1 MQLSDNIIQFRKAM
15 GLSQEQLAEH
25 LGVSRQA
32 ISKWETG
39 QSVPELE
46 KIVALSRI
54 FCISTDAL
62 LGNTPEAPVHS
73 PTAATPA
80 DSFVR
85 ANLLR
90 RFFTLGW
97 ITSLVGVIALIAE
110 WISLYFIRNATV
122 EINAGHGMGFY
133 SEVSYYAK
141 EPPMN
146 HIISLTVIVIL
157 AGIALTGF
165 SLLKATRKV

>member
-15 GLSQEQLAEH
+15 GLSQEQLAEQ

-54 FCISTDAL
+54 FGISTDAL
-62 LGNTPEAPVHS
+62 LGNIHENQTDS
-73 PTAATPA
+73 PASAASI
-80 DSFVR
+80 DGYIR

-97 ITSLVGVIALIAE
+97 ITALVGIISLITE

-133 SEVSYYAK
+133 SDVIHYAQH
-141 EPPMN
+141 PPMN
-146 HIISLTVIVIL
+146 YVISLTVIVIL
-157 AGIALTGF
+157 AGVALTGF